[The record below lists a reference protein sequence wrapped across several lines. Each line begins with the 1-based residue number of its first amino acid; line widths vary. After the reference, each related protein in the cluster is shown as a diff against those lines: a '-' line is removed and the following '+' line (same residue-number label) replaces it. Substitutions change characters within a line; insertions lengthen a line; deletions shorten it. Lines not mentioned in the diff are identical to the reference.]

1 MNTLKLKYKKD
12 RKVFVPDR
20 EVDLPD
26 NFEIEIEKP
35 VHGTGMT
42 DEELEIYVQK
52 LREEFVREFKR
63 KYGIDMSNDPFLE
76 LLGCDARYLSKT
88 TYKDDKKRIM
98 EAIWEKYH
106 ND

>member
-1 MNTLKLKYKKD
+1 MPTIKIRYKKD

-26 NFEIEIEKP
+26 NFEVELPGISESREI
-35 VHGTGMT
+35 
-42 DEELEIYVQK
+42 DQK
-52 LREEFVREFKR
+52 KIKDDFI
-63 KYGIDMSNDPFLE
+63 KYSLQKYSDKSINDIDKE
-76 LLGCDARYLSKT
+76 LLDLIGINAEHNKIFS
-88 TYKDDKKRIM
+88 YKDDKKRIM

>member
-1 MNTLKLKYKKD
+1 
-12 RKVFVPDR
+12 
-20 EVDLPD
+20 
-26 NFEIEIEKP
+26 
-35 VHGTGMT
+35 MT